1 MRGDCIDLVG
11 IRVFAH
17 HGVYDEE
24 KQRGQVFLI
33 DVHLAMDL
41 RSPGMSDD
49 LEDTV
54 HYGELADA
62 IVARA
67 SKERWNLIERVAE
80 RTADLVLDDQ
90 RVESVRVTVHKPE
103 VTLPTPVAAVSVT
116 VLRDRSD
123 R

>member
-1 MRGDCIDLVG
+1 MGDCIDLEG

-17 HGVYDEE
+17 HGVYENE

-41 RSPGMSDD
+41 RKPGMSDD
-49 LEDTV
+49 LEDTI
-54 HYGELADA
+54 HYGKLADS
-62 IVARA
+62 IVERA
-67 SKERWNLIERVAE
+67 SGERWDLIERVAE
-80 RTADLVLDDQ
+80 RTAELVLEDP

-116 VLRDRSD
+116 VLRDRSH